1 MIGFFSGMNFGDT
14 NVDIQLFHGLEPKI
28 EKVEDN
34 VENDT
39 DNNENTPTTTEFEKE
54 NNVENEN
61 TTTTVE
67 SEKENNVEN
76 ENTTTILSKS
86 MTPELRRKRLF
97 FKQNIVKFI
106 RNFNNVISVHKKS
119 GKVCFNM
126 NCYFTARFICRLIL
140 VVY

>member
-1 MIGFFSGMNFGDT
+1 MIVIFSGMNFGDT

-39 DNNENTPTTTEFEKE
+39 DNNENTPTTAEF
-54 NNVENEN
+54 
-61 TTTTVE
+61 
-67 SEKENNVEN
+67 EKENNVEN

-106 RNFNNVISVHKKS
+106 RNFNNVISVHNKS

>member
-1 MIGFFSGMNFGDT
+1 MNFGDT

-39 DNNENTPTTTEFEKE
+39 DNNENTPTTAEF
-54 NNVENEN
+54 
-61 TTTTVE
+61 
-67 SEKENNVEN
+67 EKENNVEN

-106 RNFNNVISVHKKS
+106 RNFNNVISVHNKS